1 MNLSSYEEELIE
13 KYVADVNYGQMT
25 PRTIF
30 CVVTLH
36 GGWELYGVSACKD
49 PLSFSSKVGMQ
60 IALKHAL
67 GKIDQNID
75 KILPI
80 Q

>member
-1 MNLSSYEEELIE
+1 MSLSSYEEELIE
-13 KYVADVNYGQMT
+13 KYVEDVNYGQMT
-25 PRTIF
+25 PRTVF

-36 GGWELYGVSACKD
+36 GGWEVYGVSAVKD
-49 PLSFSSKVGMQ
+49 PLSFDAEIGMR

-75 KILPI
+75 NILPI